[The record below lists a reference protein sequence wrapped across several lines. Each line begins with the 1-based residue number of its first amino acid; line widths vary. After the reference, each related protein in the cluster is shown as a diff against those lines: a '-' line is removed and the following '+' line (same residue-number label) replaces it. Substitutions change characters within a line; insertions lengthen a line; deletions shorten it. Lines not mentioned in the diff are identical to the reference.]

1 MSPVETGS
9 NTSKVLMKK
18 QLRDE
23 KISLISKLMD
33 SYILTKEAL
42 SDQWLVETFDKLY
55 DMDIEALKYLSDL
68 RKIKKKQEFVEY

>member
-1 MSPVETGS
+1 
-9 NTSKVLMKK
+9 
-18 QLRDE
+18 
-23 KISLISKLMD
+23 MD